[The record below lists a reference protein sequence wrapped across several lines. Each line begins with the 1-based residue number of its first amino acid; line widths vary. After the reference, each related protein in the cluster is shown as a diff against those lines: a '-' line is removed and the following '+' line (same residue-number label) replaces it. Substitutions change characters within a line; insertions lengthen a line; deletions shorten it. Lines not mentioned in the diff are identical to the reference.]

1 MVFTFAFFVGLPL
14 LIASAKRIINKRHR
28 PAQFAPNGVENE
40 AEIERIVQV
49 MDELAKM
56 EVISKSGNLN
66 YSSVK
71 VRKKGKV
78 SHPIS
83 KHVDVIF
90 VITMPERKAY
100 IKDVMINHYGISA
113 DKLVIVHAVEASFIH
128 NKPILKKL
136 YDRNILRSKKDILKF
151 NTINEMACTMS
162 HFSALYQIFANNSIE
177 RALIFED
184 DIAPQSNV
192 SDLFRKFDDV
202 MVRLD
207 EIDSD
212 WEWINFGR
220 CFDDCKHQK
229 VFGTVD
235 NVKIVQSSHAQC
247 TSSYAMT
254 ANGVKTLLNAPYSV
268 NGWKM
273 FPLGIV
279 DHLIPGIFKE
289 APGQH
294 HYATSPRLFD
304 QDHKKF
310 SSNVVANRPANFPE
324 CR

>member
-1 MVFTFAFFVGLPL
+1 M
-14 LIASAKRIINKRHR
+14 ASAKRIVNARRR
-28 PAQFAPNGVENE
+28 PARFAPNGVENE
-40 AEIERIVQV
+40 AEIERIDHVI
-49 MDELAKM
+49 DDLAKM

-66 YSSVK
+66 CSSVK
-71 VRKKGKV
+71 VRKKGQD

-90 VITMPERKAY
+90 VIAMPERKAY

-113 DKLVIVHAVEASFIH
+113 DKLVIVNVVDVSFIH
-128 NKPILKKL
+128 NKPMLKKL
-136 YDRNILRSKKDILKF
+136 YDRNILRSKRDILKF

-162 HFSALYQIFANNSIE
+162 HFYALYQIFANDSIE

-220 CFDDCKHQK
+220 CHADCKHQK

-235 NVKIVQSSHAQC
+235 NVKIVQSYAWCLH
-247 TSSYAMT
+247 SYAMT
-254 ANGVKTLLNAPYSV
+254 ANGVKTLINAPYSV

-273 FPLGIV
+273 FPLSVV
-279 DHLIPGIFKE
+279 DLLIPGIFKE

-304 QDHKKF
+304 QNRKKF
-310 SSNVVANRPANFPE
+310 ASSIGPGRPVDDPE
-324 CR
+324 CS